1 MFQRLNMTKM
11 EEAGA
16 LLSAP
21 MTTAVRSEVKFW
33 RGQKSTTEEENDEN
47 IRYQNLSESFSLP
60 MRGRTYERQ
69 FYHLYRSRLESLK
82 SRVAEAAT
90 AKYGTQVPIK
100 SLCDLGTDEAD
111 GILDKRVLVI
121 GTTFKHQ
128 DLKPNI
134 LKELSEDNEIQAQPI
149 RRGKVRLWT
158 QTWYYAGEWSV

>member
-1 MFQRLNMTKM
+1 MFQRLTMTKM

-33 RGQKSTTEEENDEN
+33 RGQKSTTDEENDEN

-82 SRVAEAAT
+82 SRVAEAAA
-90 AKYGTQVPIK
+90 AKYGTQVQIK
-100 SLCDLGTDEAD
+100 SLCDLGTDEGD

-149 RRGKVRLWT
+149 RRGKVRLL
-158 QTWYYAGEWSV
+158 